1 MKHIVKRQEPGEF
14 SAWKE
19 LANEDWQPAY
29 GDLAGS
35 TKQAVKHALMVEQG
49 FICCYC
55 EQELTDDDSHIEH
68 FRPQSDPA
76 VDPLDFANML
86 CSCQNQ
92 LKQGEPRHCG
102 NLKGDWFEEERL
114 VSPFDPDCEAC
125 FAFTGDGRIRPVR
138 PDHDAAAETIRQLGL
153 DIPKLIDLRAKA
165 IEPFLDDQL
174 TGEDMR
180 RFVGGYLEQDDQG
193 RFGEFWTTI
202 DYLFGDF
209 VSA

>member
-1 MKHIVKRQEPGEF
+1 MKHIVKRQE
-14 SAWKE
+14 
-19 LANEDWQPAY
+19 
-29 GDLAGS
+29 
-35 TKQAVKHALMVEQG
+35 
-49 FICCYC
+49 
-55 EQELTDDDSHIEH
+55 
-68 FRPQSDPA
+68 
-76 VDPLDFANML
+76 
-86 CSCQNQ
+86 
-92 LKQGEPRHCG
+92 
-102 NLKGDWFEEERL
+102 
-114 VSPFDPDCEAC
+114 
-125 FAFTGDGRIRPVR
+125 
-138 PDHDAAAETIRQLGL
+138 L